1 MMYQLFVRVLELI
14 ITPLWLITWEV
25 ISVLTILVLVLTS
38 IWVEDW
44 RARVS
49 RTAKNSYLIQKFMNK
64 FE

>member
-1 MMYQLFVRVLELI
+1 MMYQLFVRVLKLI

-25 ISVLTILVLVLTS
+25 ISVLTILVLMLTS

-49 RTAKNSYLIQKFMNK
+49 RTAKNSYLIQKLMNK